1 MKRERE
7 KYGFG
12 NKRFNVEVKVMPVW
26 SFDSRLYV
34 VSIRF
39 SILILEQVVVIVS
52 NSSGIGS

>member
-1 MKRERE
+1 
-7 KYGFG
+7 
-12 NKRFNVEVKVMPVW
+12 MPVW
-26 SFDSRLYV
+26 SFDSRLYI